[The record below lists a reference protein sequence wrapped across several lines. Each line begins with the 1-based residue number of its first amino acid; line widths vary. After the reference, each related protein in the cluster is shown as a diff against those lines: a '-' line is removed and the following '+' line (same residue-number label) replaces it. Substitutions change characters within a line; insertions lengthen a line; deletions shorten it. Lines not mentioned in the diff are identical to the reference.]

1 MIELVR
7 DEDPLKCRLRESL
20 PPQSTFWLIPYT
32 RCPCTKVSADRR
44 AMQRIRG
51 GPKVHGMIDQEEPR
65 RRHEE
70 LMREAELYR
79 LRKAL
84 RANRRRPT
92 VSQRTSTLAWEL
104 MRFVGRLR
112 KFFRTTKNTG

>member
-1 MIELVR
+1 M
-7 DEDPLKCRLRESL
+7 
-20 PPQSTFWLIPYT
+20 
-32 RCPCTKVSADRR
+32 
-44 AMQRIRG
+44 
-51 GPKVHGMIDQEEPR
+51 HGMIDPEEPR

-84 RANRRRPT
+84 RANRRRPA
-92 VSQRTSTLAWEL
+92 VSQRTSTVAWEL

-112 KFFRTTKNTG
+112 KFFRTPKNTG

>member
-1 MIELVR
+1 MHGII
-7 DEDPLKCRLRESL
+7 DP
-20 PPQSTFWLIPYT
+20 
-32 RCPCTKVSADRR
+32 
-44 AMQRIRG
+44 
-51 GPKVHGMIDQEEPR
+51 EEPR
-65 RRHEE
+65 RRHKE

-84 RANRRRPT
+84 RANRRRPA

-112 KFFRTTKNTG
+112 KFFRTTKNAD